1 MDKRTQIDHFP
12 ELSDDELREMI
23 KLELAKLGESEIEAV
38 EDTCG
43 T

>member
-1 MDKRTQIDHFP
+1 MDQSKYLDHYP
-12 ELSDDELREMI
+12 EKSDDELREMI
-23 KLELAKLGESEIEAV
+23 KLELAKLSASELEAA

>member
-1 MDKRTQIDHFP
+1 MDQSKHVDHYP

>member
-1 MDKRTQIDHFP
+1 MDQSKHVDHYP

-23 KLELAKLGESEIEAV
+23 KLELAKLGDSEMEAA
-38 EDTCG
+38 EETCG